1 MLNPEASK
9 CSVLCVTACNAL
21 HILGITEMSL
31 CLSHSWALSKRCK
44 LRSWNLYCELPKW
57 LVFVTKFCVLWVMGF
72 PSKDEYLILPLFAHL
87 VCKQLQR
94 CTDMLLIITSTGD
107 KLLRGIN
114 ISDLEWPWTS
124 KIRGFSDFFTFL
136 SCNTHFKSKL
146 HQKGWRQ
153 NQDNLQMKFS
163 ALNVDFGSSKYQLH
177 KFKEVCAHGHQR
189 GISS

>member
-1 MLNPEASK
+1 MLRTFQHWIATIWLEIDQDNLRMKFSAFNVDFSSPS
-9 CSVLCVTACNAL
+9 SDL
-21 HILGITEMSL
+21 LGSRRL
-31 CLSHSWALSKRCK
+31 AQAGVKDSYPPK
-44 LRSWNLYCELPKW
+44 KW
-57 LVFVTKFCVLWVMGF
+57 LFYRYWLLSRVVWTW
-72 PSKDEYLILPLFAHL
+72 
-87 VCKQLQR
+87 LQIG
-94 CTDMLLIITSTGD
+94 TDMLLIITSTGD